1 MIHHSPANRYI
12 DREKSWLA
20 FNARVLQEAADETV
34 PLLDRLRFLGIFS
47 NNFDEFFRVRYA
59 AIRRLSLEGIT
70 SEELPSSYSASELLG
85 EITEIVIEQQSE
97 SLRILSNIE
106 KELEKENIFM
116 LNETQMNREQELFVK
131 DFFIQKVGPELVT
144 IILNDL
150 EEFPIL
156 KDTAGYLAVKM
167 VMKTKLPDADG
178 FINPQKIRYALLEMP
193 RTIGRFII
201 LPSSSEKQYII
212 MLDDVIR
219 FNLDSVFNIFK
230 YESISA
236 HMIKITRDAQ
246 LELDSDQSKSLM
258 EKISV
263 GVKDRRIGEPVRFV
277 YDVAIGA
284 DTLEYFITHLKIDT
298 TDSIIPGGRY
308 HNRRDY
314 MDFPTLGRNDL
325 VYQRNAPL
333 PVNGL
338 SLEGSILQK
347 IKKKDYMVYAPYQS
361 YSYVIKFLREAA
373 LDPKVVAIKVTLYR
387 LARNSQIISSLINA
401 AKNGKKVTV
410 QIELQARFDEASNIT
425 YAEQMQTEGI
435 NLIFGVKGLKVHSK
449 ICLVERMEG
458 GKLKRYGFVS
468 TGNLNESTAKV
479 YTDITVFTAHPQI
492 MKEVGRIFD
501 FFDVNYRVH
510 RYKHLIVSP
519 HYTRN
524 KFNKL
529 IDREI
534 LNAIAGKEAYIKLKM
549 NSLTDYRMIDKLYE
563 ASREG
568 VKVQLVIRG
577 MCCLI
582 PGVPGM
588 SENIEAISIVDNYL
602 EHPRIYIF
610 SNNGDPDI
618 YISSADFMTRNLDS
632 RVEVSCPIY
641 DEEIKKE
648 LLDTFEIGWKGN
660 VKARL
665 HSENLENKYR
675 KRSNAKPFR
684 AQLETYKY
692 FRDKLEVIYETVEP
706 EKSSSETQ
714 HTEDTTAA
722 EDTESTILYDTSS
735 ESDL

>member
-1 MIHHSPANRYI
+1 MIHHSPVNRYI

-20 FNARVLQEAADETV
+20 FNARVLQEASDETV
-34 PLLDRLRFLGIFS
+34 PLLERLRFLGIFS

-59 AIRRLSLEGIT
+59 AIRRLSLEGTT
-70 SEELPSSYSASELLG
+70 SEELPKINSAHKLLN

-97 SLRILSNIE
+97 SLRTLSLIE
-106 KELEKENIFM
+106 KQLEQENIFM
-116 LNETQMNREQELFVK
+116 LNELQLSKEQELFVK

-150 EEFPIL
+150 DEFPIL
-156 KDTAGYLAVKM
+156 KDTAGYLAIKLVIQ
-167 VMKTKLPDADG
+167 TKHSNADG
-178 FINPQKIRYALLEMP
+178 TERHEEVRYALIEMP
-193 RTIGRFII
+193 RTINRFIV
-201 LPSSSEKQYII
+201 LPSTGEKQNVIL
-212 MLDDVIR
+212 LDDVIR
-219 FNLDSVFNIFK
+219 FNLYNIFNIFK

-246 LELDSDQSKSLM
+246 LEIDSDQSKSLM
-258 EKISV
+258 EKIST

-277 YDVAIGA
+277 YDQAIEA
-284 DTLEYFITHLKIDT
+284 DTLQFFITNLEIDSS
-298 TDSIIPGGRY
+298 DSIIPGGRY

-314 MDFPTLGRNDL
+314 MGFPSLNREDL
-325 VYQRNAPL
+325 VYKQNFPL

-347 IKKKDYMVYAPYQS
+347 IKKKDYFLHAPYQS
-361 YSYVIKFLREAA
+361 FAYIIKFLREAA
-373 LDPKVVAIKVTLYR
+373 LDPKVVSIKITLYR
-387 LARNSQIISSLINA
+387 LAKNSQIISSLINA

-410 QIELQARFDEASNIT
+410 QIELQARFDEASNIN
-425 YAEQMQTEGI
+425 YSEQMQTEGI

-449 ICLVERMEG
+449 ICSIERMENG
-458 GKLKRYGFVS
+458 RIKRYGFIS
-468 TGNLNESTAKV
+468 TGNFNESTSKI
-479 YTDITVFTAHPQI
+479 YTDVTLFTAHQEI
-492 MKEVGRIFD
+492 LKEVNKIFD

-519 HYTRN
+519 HYTRSR
-524 KFNKL
+524 FFKL

-534 LNAIAGKEAYIKLKM
+534 LHSIAGKPAYIKLKM

-568 VKVQLVIRG
+568 VKIQLIIRG

-602 EHPRIYIF
+602 EHSRVYIF
-610 SNNGDPDI
+610 SNCGDPDI

-641 DEEIKKE
+641 DLEIKQE
-648 LLDTFEIGWKGN
+648 ILDTFEIGWKGN

-675 KRSNAKPFR
+675 KQPNAKPFR
-684 AQLETYKY
+684 AQLETYNY
-692 FRDKLEVIYETVEP
+692 YRNKLEVIYE
-706 EKSSSETQ
+706 Q
-714 HTEDTTAA
+714 
-722 EDTESTILYDTSS
+722 L
-735 ESDL
+735 